1 MIKRMVIMLVL
12 VGVVLGGFFGFQ
24 ACKATMIHKVLASFA
39 NPVQPVATTKAAL
52 QEWQPQLQAVGS
64 LRAVKGAE
72 LSLEVSGIVDR
83 IDFTSGEDVASGTEL
98 LRLPADADQA
108 HLQALQA

>member
-24 ACKATMIHKVLASFA
+24 AFKATMIHKVMASFA
-39 NPVQPVATTKAAL
+39 NPVQTVATTKAAM
-52 QEWQPQLQAVGS
+52 QDWQPQIHAVGS
-64 LRAVKGAE
+64 LRAVRGAD

-83 IDFTSGEDVASGTEL
+83 IDFTSGEDVAAGAEL
-98 LRLPADADQA
+98 LRL
-108 HLQALQA
+108 